1 MSGFHTRSKGS
12 SNLIPLELELGRL
25 ERQVKKKRLES
36 AEEVEMAEHQED
48 QFQDN
53 PQNPIPVNEREGN
66 NAGDNQQAGVAARQQ
81 AGDYGMPR
89 MTLAH
94 YDTPDA
100 FYADRSGIRPPPIER
115 RDFEIKTGLINLVE
129 KNPFHGNPSEDP
141 MYHLEHFERVCDT
154 SRHNGVPQGAL
165 KCRLFPFSLADKAIR
180 WLKSIPPGSLTTWE
194 ETRAAFLQHF
204 FTKSRSTY
212 LRSRIGSF
220 QQLDSE
226 SFHEAWE
233 RFKEYTQDCPHHGYT
248 DVSLLNIFYN
258 GVHEESQDAMDTA
271 SNGDFMTKTVE
282 EAYTLL
288 NNLSSSKANR
298 KSRFD
303 TSQKGVGYESKKIDE
318 LNAKIEMLLKRDQK
332 SVKFVEEQG
341 YRSSQETVGDD
352 SDDMQADVNYIG
364 GQGNYNRGYNQN
376 LGWSQN
382 QQNNLS
388 YRSNNVEN
396 PQHQSYPQAGNRQNQ
411 NQNQSVFNQGYQ
423 NRNQY
428 QGNNSGNSGFQQRQQ
443 YNNYQNQGN
452 ASSSQSSQDNEIK
465 KMLQM
470 VLEGQKNSTAEINTK
485 VDNMYGE
492 LNGKF
497 EALNTHLKVLEK
509 QVAQTASSSR
519 TAPGFLPGKSET
531 NPKEFVNAITLR
543 SGKTI
548 EESKEKEID
557 RSQEQIDRSKGKEI
571 DRSGPSRSTD
581 PVSTKP
587 NSSEPEEVYVA
598 PPAYVPKAPYP
609 SRPRQKIK
617 EREYEKLK
625 NLVGELHVRLP
636 FVEAVKMVPSLK
648 RYMKEILTDKMSL
661 ERGVLM
667 LNEECS
673 AVLQNVM
680 PKKRE
685 DPGAFVLPC
694 RIGSLTFE
702 KSLCDLGSGVSL
714 MPFSVS
720 ERLGMTN
727 YKPTRISLV
736 LADRSVRR
744 PVGVLE
750 NIPVGVGKG
759 YVLTDFVVLEL
770 EEEPKDPLILGRPF
784 LATAGAMIDV
794 QNGHIDLRLGDMA
807 MRYNVEKVLKNPTI
821 DGQTFWVDT
830 LTELVEEMDEELH
843 TDDPLQVALTQRESE
858 FGFMNQEVV
867 GFSEILDSA
876 SPIEKHV
883 AYVSLEDSGTDKTV
897 KPSSS
902 QPDWSEENAPKVELK
917 ALPAGLR
924 YAFLGP
930 NSTYPV
936 IICANLN
943 NVETALLLSK
953 LRKYRKALGYSL
965 DDITG
970 ISPDLCMH
978 KIHLEDESKTSIEH
992 QRRLNPKLMEVVKK
1006 EILKLLSAGVIYP
1019 ISDSTWVSPVHVVP
1033 KKGGITVITNE
1044 KAELIP
1050 TRTVTGHRMCIDY
1063 RKLNSA
1069 TRKDHFPLPF
1079 IDQML
1084 ERLANHPYY
1093 CFLDG
1098 YSGFFQIPIHPDDQ
1112 EKTTFTCPYGTF
1124 AYRRMPF
1131 GLCNA
1136 PATFQRCMMSIFTDL
1151 IEDIMEVFMDDFS
1164 VYGSSFTDCLANLC
1178 KVLERCEE
1186 KNLVLNW
1193 EKCHFMVKDGIV
1205 LGHRISEQGIEVDK
1219 AKIEVMTSLQP
1230 PRTVRDIRSFLG
1242 HAGFYRRFIKDFSMI
1257 ARPLTRLLCK
1267 EAKFVF
1273 DADCLAAFQI
1283 LKKSLVS
1290 APIVQPPDWDLPFE
1304 IMCDASDYAIGAVLG
1319 QRKDKK
1325 LHVIY
1330 YASRTLDD
1338 AQIKYATTEKELLAV
1353 VYAFEKFRS
1362 YLVGSKVIVHT
1373 DHAALKYLMT
1383 KKDAKPRLLRW
1394 ILLLQEFD
1402 IEIRDKRG
1410 AENGVADHLSRMR
1423 VEAETPLDDT
1433 LPEENVYVITLLED
1447 EYLDQADCCVMRQI
1461 QDDLPWFADFA
1472 NYLCAGI
1479 EPPNL
1484 KGYER
1489 KKFMRDV
1496 NHYYWDD
1503 PFLYK
1508 RCSDGLFR
1516 RCVLENEMQGI
1527 LFHCHSSEYA
1537 GHFATFKTV
1546 SKVLQAGYWWPT
1558 LFRDAHEF
1566 VSKCDACQRKGNISK
1581 RNEMPQNFIL
1591 EVEVFDVWGIDF
1603 MGPFPSSYGNEYIL
1617 VAVDYVSKWVEAVA
1631 SKTNDSSVVKKMFKT
1646 VIFPRFGIPRVV
1658 ISDGGSHFI
1667 NKTFDKLLKKHG
1679 VKHKVATPYHPQ
1691 TSGQV
1696 EISNREIKGILEKA
1710 VGKTRK
1716 DWAVKLDDA
1725 LWAYRTA
1732 YKTPLGTTP
1741 FNLVYGKSC
1750 HLPVELEYSGFW
1762 ATKLMNF
1769 DIKTAAERRMVQLN
1783 ELDEIRLNAYE
1794 NTKIYKERTKAW
1806 HDRKIIPRDFAAGDK
1821 VLLFNSRLKLFPGKL
1836 KSRWSGPFTITEVRP
1851 YGAVVLEENGRK
1863 FTVNGQ
1869 RLKPYFT
1876 DAKPEEGT
1884 NIPLSEP
1891 DLA

>member
-1 MSGFHTRSKGS
+1 
-12 SNLIPLELELGRL
+12 
-25 ERQVKKKRLES
+25 
-36 AEEVEMAEHQED
+36 
-48 QFQDN
+48 
-53 PQNPIPVNEREGN
+53 
-66 NAGDNQQAGVAARQQ
+66 
-81 AGDYGMPR
+81 
-89 MTLAH
+89 
-94 YDTPDA
+94 
-100 FYADRSGIRPPPIER
+100 
-115 RDFEIKTGLINLVE
+115 
-129 KNPFHGNPSEDP
+129 
-141 MYHLEHFERVCDT
+141 
-154 SRHNGVPQGAL
+154 
-165 KCRLFPFSLADKAIR
+165 
-180 WLKSIPPGSLTTWE
+180 
-194 ETRAAFLQHF
+194 
-204 FTKSRSTY
+204 
-212 LRSRIGSF
+212 
-220 QQLDSE
+220 
-226 SFHEAWE
+226 
-233 RFKEYTQDCPHHGYT
+233 
-248 DVSLLNIFYN
+248 
-258 GVHEESQDAMDTA
+258 
-271 SNGDFMTKTVE
+271 
-282 EAYTLL
+282 
-288 NNLSSSKANR
+288 
-298 KSRFD
+298 
-303 TSQKGVGYESKKIDE
+303 
-318 LNAKIEMLLKRDQK
+318 
-332 SVKFVEEQG
+332 
-341 YRSSQETVGDD
+341 
-352 SDDMQADVNYIG
+352 
-364 GQGNYNRGYNQN
+364 
-376 LGWSQN
+376 
-382 QQNNLS
+382 
-388 YRSNNVEN
+388 
-396 PQHQSYPQAGNRQNQ
+396 
-411 NQNQSVFNQGYQ
+411 
-423 NRNQY
+423 
-428 QGNNSGNSGFQQRQQ
+428 
-443 YNNYQNQGN
+443 
-452 ASSSQSSQDNEIK
+452 
-465 KMLQM
+465 
-470 VLEGQKNSTAEINTK
+470 
-485 VDNMYGE
+485 
-492 LNGKF
+492 
-497 EALNTHLKVLEK
+497 
-509 QVAQTASSSR
+509 
-519 TAPGFLPGKSET
+519 
-531 NPKEFVNAITLR
+531 
-543 SGKTI
+543 
-548 EESKEKEID
+548 
-557 RSQEQIDRSKGKEI
+557 
-571 DRSGPSRSTD
+571 
-581 PVSTKP
+581 
-587 NSSEPEEVYVA
+587 
-598 PPAYVPKAPYP
+598 
-609 SRPRQKIK
+609 
-617 EREYEKLK
+617 
-625 NLVGELHVRLP
+625 
-636 FVEAVKMVPSLK
+636 
-648 RYMKEILTDKMSL
+648 
-661 ERGVLM
+661 
-667 LNEECS
+667 
-673 AVLQNVM
+673 
-680 PKKRE
+680 
-685 DPGAFVLPC
+685 
-694 RIGSLTFE
+694 
-702 KSLCDLGSGVSL
+702 
-714 MPFSVS
+714 
-720 ERLGMTN
+720 
-727 YKPTRISLV
+727 
-736 LADRSVRR
+736 
-744 PVGVLE
+744 
-750 NIPVGVGKG
+750 
-759 YVLTDFVVLEL
+759 
-770 EEEPKDPLILGRPF
+770 
-784 LATAGAMIDV
+784 
-794 QNGHIDLRLGDMA
+794 
-807 MRYNVEKVLKNPTI
+807 
-821 DGQTFWVDT
+821 
-830 LTELVEEMDEELH
+830 
-843 TDDPLQVALTQRESE
+843 
-858 FGFMNQEVV
+858 
-867 GFSEILDSA
+867 
-876 SPIEKHV
+876 
-883 AYVSLEDSGTDKTV
+883 
-897 KPSSS
+897 
-902 QPDWSEENAPKVELK
+902 
-917 ALPAGLR
+917 
-924 YAFLGP
+924 
-930 NSTYPV
+930 
-936 IICANLN
+936 
-943 NVETALLLSK
+943 
-953 LRKYRKALGYSL
+953 
-965 DDITG
+965 
-970 ISPDLCMH
+970 
-978 KIHLEDESKTSIEH
+978 
-992 QRRLNPKLMEVVKK
+992 
-1006 EILKLLSAGVIYP
+1006 
-1019 ISDSTWVSPVHVVP
+1019 
-1033 KKGGITVITNE
+1033 
-1044 KAELIP
+1044 
-1050 TRTVTGHRMCIDY
+1050 MCIDY

-1098 YSGFFQIPIHPDDQ
+1098 YSGFFQIPIHPEDQ

-1205 LGHRISEQGIEVDK
+1205 L
-1219 AKIEVMTSLQP
+1219 
-1230 PRTVRDIRSFLG
+1230 
-1242 HAGFYRRFIKDFSMI
+1242 GFYRRFIKDFSMI

-1447 EYLDQADCCVMRQI
+1447 EYLDQAECCVMRQI

-1489 KKFMRDV
+1489 GR
-1496 NHYYWDD
+1496 
-1503 PFLYK
+1503 
-1508 RCSDGLFR
+1508 
-1516 RCVLENEMQGI
+1516 I
-1527 LFHCHSSEYA
+1527 
-1537 GHFATFKTV
+1537 
-1546 SKVLQAGYWWPT
+1546 
-1558 LFRDAHEF
+1558 
-1566 VSKCDACQRKGNISK
+1566 
-1581 RNEMPQNFIL
+1581 
-1591 EVEVFDVWGIDF
+1591 EVFDVWGIDF